1 MKKILVAGIAAA
13 AFCGAPALAAD
24 LPVKAP
30 APAFYN
36 WTGFYGGLNAGYG
49 WADPTVIGPINPSDV
64 DLGIGQTSFPYHHS
78 GFIGGVQAGYNW
90 QAGRNWL
97 VGLETDF
104 DGANIRGNTNTPV
117 SLLITSTPG
126 GFAGTFAASS
136 KTDWLGTTRARIGFL
151 PSDRLLI
158 YATGGLAYGHIQ
170 YAGSVSSN
178 FPGALSFGGPI
189 CAGNS
194 VCWQGSSSKISTGWT
209 VGGGLELA
217 VWNNVSFKV
226 EYLYVDLAG
235 ALVTFAPTPTT
246 TAGNPI
252 FKFNDMVYNIVRLGF
267 NVKY

>member
-24 LPVKAP
+24 MPVKAP
-30 APAFYN
+30 APALYN

-49 WADPTVIGPINPSDV
+49 WADPTVIAPFTSSDFA
-64 DLGIGQTSFPYHHS
+64 LGISQTSFPYHHS

-104 DGANIRGNTNTPV
+104 DGANFRWNTNTPV
-117 SLLITSTPG
+117 SLIITSPG
-126 GFAGTFAASS
+126 GFPGTFAASS
-136 KTDWLGTTRARIGFL
+136 KMDWLGTTRARIGFL

-170 YAGSVSSN
+170 NAGSVSSN
-178 FPGALSFGGPI
+178 FGGALSFSGAI

-194 VCWQGSSSKISTGWT
+194 VCWQGSSSKTSMGWT

-217 VWNNVSFKV
+217 VWNNVSFKA
-226 EYLYVDLAG
+226 EYLYVDLGG
-235 ALVTFAPTPTT
+235 ASVTFAPTPAAT
-246 TAGNPI
+246 GGHPI
-252 FKFNDMVYNIVRLGF
+252 FNFNDMVYNIVRLGF